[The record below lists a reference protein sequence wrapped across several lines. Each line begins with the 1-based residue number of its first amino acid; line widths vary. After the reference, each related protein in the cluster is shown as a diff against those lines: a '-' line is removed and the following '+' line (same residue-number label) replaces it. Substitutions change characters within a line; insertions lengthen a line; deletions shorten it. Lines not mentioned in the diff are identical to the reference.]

1 MAKFNRRSF
10 LKATAALAPVPLRA
24 ALSSTA
30 NFANKKTNR
39 DIMSYLEFSASSLT
53 RMRDSLAGHV
63 SPGEVPGLVSLIN
76 QNGRT
81 HVEALGNLSAEG
93 KSPMRRDS
101 IFRIA
106 SMSKPVT
113 AAATM
118 ILIQDGKLQL
128 NEPVDRVLPELA
140 NRKVLKRLDGPLDD
154 TVPATRAITVRD
166 LLAFTWGYGLVFPV
180 PANAPILKA
189 ANDLHI
195 GVGPPMPSSTPPPD
209 EWIRHLG
216 TLPLMHQPGETWM
229 YNTGSDVLG
238 VLIARASKL
247 PFESFLRERI
257 FDPLGMKDSSFSVPA
272 SKRDRLATVYWTNF
286 NTGKTEVYDPAE
298 NGQWNQPPAFP
309 SGAGGLVSTVDDYL
323 AFSEMM
329 LNGGKF
335 GSKQILSNASVA
347 AMTTDQLTPQQKVGS
362 ALIKDYFDD
371 HGWGFGMSVVTRK
384 GNFPESVGTY
394 GWDGG
399 FGTSWKVDPKEK
411 LIGILLTQKSFTSP
425 NPPPVCVDFWNS
437 TYQVI
442 HA

>member
-1 MAKFNRRSF
+1 M
-10 LKATAALAPVPLRA
+10 
-24 ALSSTA
+24 
-30 NFANKKTNR
+30 
-39 DIMSYLEFSASSLT
+39 
-53 RMRDSLAGHV
+53 
-63 SPGEVPGLVSLIN
+63 
-76 QNGRT
+76 
-81 HVEALGNLSAEG
+81 
-93 KSPMRRDS
+93 
-101 IFRIA
+101 
-106 SMSKPVT
+106 
-113 AAATM
+113 
-118 ILIQDGKLQL
+118 
-128 NEPVDRVLPELA
+128 
-140 NRKVLKRLDGPLDD
+140 LKRLDGPLDD

-180 PANAPILKA
+180 PVNAPILKA

-195 GVGPPMPSSTPPPD
+195 GVGPPMPSTTPSSGRVDPSPG
-209 EWIRHLG
+209 HV
-216 TLPLMHQPGETWM
+216 PLMHQPGETWM

-238 VLIARASKL
+238 VLIARASKQ

-257 FDPLGMKDSSFSVPA
+257 FDPLGMKDTSFSVPS
-272 SKRDRLATVYWTNF
+272 SKRDRFATVYWTNF

-323 AFSEMM
+323 AFSQMM
-329 LNGGKF
+329 LSGGKF
-335 GSKQILSNASVA
+335 GSKQILSSASVA

-362 ALIKDYFDD
+362 ALIKGYFDD

-425 NPPPVCVDFWNS
+425 RPSAGLRGFLEFRVSGDSCIVLIFVAS
-437 TYQVI
+437 
-442 HA
+442 